1 VTEAEGKRMVGAF
14 DLLKP
19 TRVEVKI
26 LDDQRRSAQVT
37 VEPLE
42 RGFGYTLGNA
52 LRRILLSSIPGAAI
66 VECEIDGV
74 LHEYSTIEGVQE
86 DVIDILLNLKGVAVT
101 LQDGV
106 EEANLTLTKKGPGP
120 VRAGDIETTHAV
132 NIVNPDHVIA
142 HLTKSGELNF
152 KLLKVERGR
161 GYWPA
166 TQRGESAEGETRP
179 IGRLRLDA
187 SFSPVERI
195 SYRVESARVEQRT
208 NLDKLILNLETNGT
222 IDPEEAIRTAAR
234 ILLDQLSVFVDLKG
248 KRDEPLPLPPVDI
261 DPKLMQPVDDLELT
275 VRSANCLKA
284 ENVYYIGDLV
294 QRTESELLKTPNL
307 GKKSLTEIKEVLAKF
322 GLNLGMKVD
331 NWPPPGLAEPSEEQR
346 AANASRKAGT
356 AAEASAESGD
366 KPPRSAPKP
375 DTGDSEVDSEPEV
388 EPEPEAEPEP
398 E

>member
-1 VTEAEGKRMVGAF
+1 MVGAF

-19 TRVEVKI
+19 TRVEVRI
-26 LDDQRRSAQVT
+26 LDDKRRSAQVT

-101 LQDGV
+101 LQEGV
-106 EEANLTLTKKGPGP
+106 EEAVLTLTKKGPGP
-120 VRAGDIETTHAV
+120 VRAGDIGTTHTV

-161 GYWPA
+161 GYWPT
-166 TQRGESAEGETRP
+166 TQQGESAEGETRP
-179 IGRLRLDA
+179 MGRLRLDA

-248 KRDEPLPLPPVDI
+248 KRDEPQPQPLVDI

-294 QRTESELLKTPNL
+294 QKTESELLKTPNL

-322 GLNLGMKVD
+322 GLSLGMKVD
-331 NWPPPGLAEPSEEQR
+331 NWPPPGLPEPTEEQR
-346 AANASRKAGT
+346 AANASRKAVGLAIEGT
-356 AAEASAESGD
+356 LEGNND
-366 KPPRSAPKP
+366 KLPPRSAVLRSAI
-375 DTGDSEVDSEPEV
+375 TGSEA
-388 EPEPEAEPEP
+388 AEPESAEP
-398 E
+398 ESE